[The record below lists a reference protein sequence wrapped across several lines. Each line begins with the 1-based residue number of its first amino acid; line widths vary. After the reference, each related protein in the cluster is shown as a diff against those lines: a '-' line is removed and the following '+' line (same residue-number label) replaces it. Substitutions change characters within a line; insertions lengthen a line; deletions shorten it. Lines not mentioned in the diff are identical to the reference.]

1 MNAFA
6 RTFLR
11 LTILIALALVILW
24 LLAGVL
30 HFVVIAAI
38 LAAVVMGGLF
48 LYNAVRRRSGLPLI
62 RR

>member
-1 MNAFA
+1 MNPML

-11 LTILIALALVILW
+11 LTILIALVLVGFW

-30 HFVVIAAI
+30 HFVILAAI

-48 LYNAVRRRSGLPLI
+48 LYNAIRGRSAARAI

>member
-1 MNAFA
+1 MNPML

-11 LTILIALALVILW
+11 LTLVIALVLVGFW

-30 HFVVIAAI
+30 HFVLVAAI
-38 LAAVVMGGLF
+38 LAAVAMGGLF
-48 LYNAVRRRSGLPLI
+48 LYNVVRGRSAERAI